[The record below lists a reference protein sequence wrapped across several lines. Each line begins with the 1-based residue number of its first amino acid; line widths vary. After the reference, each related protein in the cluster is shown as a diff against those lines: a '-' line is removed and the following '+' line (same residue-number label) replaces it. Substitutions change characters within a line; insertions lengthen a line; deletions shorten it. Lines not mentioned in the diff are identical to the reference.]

1 MTRPGYI
8 DKFLVQFFNDWHIFE
23 ELKIYFGH
31 IYLSTFLNL
40 TAHFDLYFF
49 EGAPFHLDLEVVYIF
64 QFYCNFAIEFI
75 PYTNAS
81 TTYFF

>member
-1 MTRPGYI
+1 MAEINFNSSNDCILTRPGYI

-49 EGAPFHLDLEVVYIF
+49 EGAPFHLDLEVVYIL
-64 QFYCNFAIEFI
+64 ILL
-75 PYTNAS
+75 
-81 TTYFF
+81 